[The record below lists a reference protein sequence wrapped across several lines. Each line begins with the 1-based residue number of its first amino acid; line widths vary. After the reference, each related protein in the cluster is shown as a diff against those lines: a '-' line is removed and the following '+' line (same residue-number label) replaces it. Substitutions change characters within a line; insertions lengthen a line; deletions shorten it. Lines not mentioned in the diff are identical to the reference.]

1 VVELLRTNLT
11 LRNTPLHHIAKR
23 MSFQDLGRGRG
34 VTAGKGKQ
42 STFSSTKTKTNTGA
56 LSIGYVSSK
65 ENEVES
71 PPSSTNALLLASSGG
86 PNSNSSASSSS
97 KMFATVSDTILQFQR
112 NVAILSTIAKS
123 IVGATSIS
131 SKRAPSSS
139 STTTHTNRSTD
150 DEEVLATLNQ
160 QYAVQR
166 DVVTQLQNRI
176 ERQLREAEVELASIQ
191 DRAEATQA
199 RNAHIKMTRDFRT
212 MESVYKNLILTV
224 RQRQQLVHTQ
234 REYQRQQEQAA
245 MEEQESQ
252 QRMMLQLQRDE
263 DNVNLQIMREREE
276 EIRKI
281 NQGMITVNEIY
292 KDLSRLVTQQQEDV
306 DKVELHVEQSN
317 MHAKQG
323 LIQLEKA
330 NMNADRSC
338 IIS

>member
-1 VVELLRTNLT
+1 
-11 LRNTPLHHIAKR
+11 
-23 MSFQDLGRGRG
+23 
-34 VTAGKGKQ
+34 
-42 STFSSTKTKTNTGA
+42 
-56 LSIGYVSSK
+56 
-65 ENEVES
+65 
-71 PPSSTNALLLASSGG
+71 
-86 PNSNSSASSSS
+86 
-97 KMFATVSDTILQFQR
+97 MFATVSDTILQFQR

-123 IVGATSIS
+123 MVGATS

-139 STTTHTNRSTD
+139 SSSTIPNTNSTTD
-150 DEEVLATLNQ
+150 DEAAALAVLNQ

-224 RQRQQLVHTQ
+224 RQRQHLLNTQ

-245 MEEQESQ
+245 IEEQESQ
-252 QRMMLQLQRDE
+252 QSMMLQLQRDE

-281 NQGMITVNEIY
+281 NQGMITVNQIY
-292 KDLSRLVTQQQEDV
+292 KVS
-306 DKVELHVEQSN
+306 
-317 MHAKQG
+317 
-323 LIQLEKA
+323 
-330 NMNADRSC
+330 
-338 IIS
+338 

>member
-292 KDLSRLVTQQQEDV
+292 KVS
-306 DKVELHVEQSN
+306 
-317 MHAKQG
+317 
-323 LIQLEKA
+323 
-330 NMNADRSC
+330 
-338 IIS
+338 